1 MSDEDSNVSDVESY
15 SDNFTDIVGLD
26 FLSVS
31 GRDDDDI
38 ISCPDYETLPNYLK
52 AAHLQIRKANADLVA
67 DINYQFRRYK
77 FISKDEQKRKF
88 KYKCKFADINGKAC
102 TSYTN
107 NETHLCAVHESRS
120 YSICKLQCIYN
131 SDDLPS
137 ATVSV
142 GRCEER
148 TLSSYGLCKRHS
160 TCAYYRERQLYEK
173 DWIKFIMTRQ
183 PLYILRHYCEIQFDD
198 SKKEYIRIDKFKNL
212 QIAAQEIM
220 NELFPIVD
228 EPETNAAL
236 EVVDEPEIN
245 ASLEVVEVIDE
256 SEANA
261 ALEVAEVIDEKIF
274 DKFYS
279 EK

>member
-52 AAHLQIRKANADLVA
+52 AAHLQIRKTNADLVA

-120 YSICKLQCIYN
+120 YSICKLQCIYDSN
-131 SDDLPS
+131 DLPS

-160 TCAYYRERQLYEK
+160 TCGYYRERQLYEK
-173 DWIKFIMTRQ
+173 DWIKFIMMRQ
-183 PLYILRHYCEIQFDD
+183 PLYILRHYCDINFDD
-198 SKKEYIRIDKFKNL
+198 TKKEYKRINKFKNL
-212 QIAAQEIM
+212 QAAAQSVLPLTTPD
-220 NELFPIVD
+220 ND
-228 EPETNAAL
+228 EPEVT
-236 EVVDEPEIN
+236 
-245 ASLEVVEVIDE
+245 ASQDVGD
-256 SEANA
+256 
-261 ALEVAEVIDEKIF
+261 ALEVAEIIDDKIF
-274 DKFYS
+274 LTELEITKYT
-279 EK
+279 